1 MSDTVVTLGAHVLD
15 ILGRYVTH
23 IPEGQGSVLLDEIRL
38 APAGSAAGTAVGLAK
53 LGLEVATAGAVGDD
67 ALGDVLIR
75 ALNGFGVDTT
85 HVVRKPG
92 VQTSASILPIRPN
105 GDRPALHA
113 IGANAVY
120 SIDDVPWKLIET
132 AAHLHLGGN
141 DSMRG
146 LGRDGAAQILRRA
159 RDGGATTSMDILS
172 EGSPKLL
179 AILKPCLPL
188 VDWFMPNADQA
199 CKLTDSHTPEDAASR
214 LLDLGVGGV
223 VLTMGG
229 DGSLLATARERCASR
244 CARYRSRRHLGM
256 RRCVL
261 RRFHP
266 RAASRL
272 AAVGMHEA
280 RQRRGRVGSARPGLR
295 RRHPRFGRHRT
306 LHARNTLAFQ
316 LTVLQKL
323 KI

>member
-1 MSDTVVTLGAHVLD
+1 MSDQVVTLGAHVLD

-53 LGLEVATAGAVGDD
+53 LGLSVATVGAVGDD

-75 ALNGFGVDTT
+75 TLNGFGIDTS

-120 SIDDVPWKLIET
+120 SIDDVPWQLIES

-179 AILKPCLPL
+179 AILKPCLPF

-199 CKLTDSHTPEDAASR
+199 CKLTESRTPEEAALR

-223 VLTMGG
+223 VLTMG
-229 DGSLLATARERCASR
+229 DAGSLLTTANGRV
-244 CARYRSRRHLGM
+244 H
-256 RRCVL
+256 
-261 RRFHP
+261 
-266 RAASRL
+266 L
-272 AAVGMHEA
+272 AAHDVAVVDTSGCGDAYCAGFIRALKLGWPPSECMKLGNA
-280 RQRRGRVGSARPGLR
+280 AAALVAQGLGSDAGIRDLDDTIRFMRETPLR
-295 RRHPRFGRHRT
+295 SS
-306 LHARNTLAFQ
+306 
-316 LTVLQKL
+316 
-323 KI
+323 

>member
-1 MSDTVVTLGAHVLD
+1 MSDIFVTLGAHVLD

-53 LGLEVATAGAVGDD
+53 LGLEVATVGAVGDD

-75 ALNGFGVDTT
+75 ALNGFGVDTG
-85 HVVRKPG
+85 HVIRKPG
-92 VQTSASILPIRPN
+92 VQTSASILPIRAN

-113 IGANAVY
+113 IGANSVY
-120 SIDDVPWKLIET
+120 SIDDVPWPLIES

-146 LGRDGAAQILRRA
+146 LGRDGASQILRRA

-179 AILKPCLPL
+179 AILKPCLPF

-199 CKLTDSHTPEDAASR
+199 CKLTDSSHSGTR
-214 LLDLGVGGV
+214 
-223 VLTMGG
+223 
-229 DGSLLATARERCASR
+229 
-244 CARYRSRRHLGM
+244 
-256 RRCVL
+256 RRCDC
-261 RRFHP
+261 
-266 RAASRL
+266 SN
-272 AAVGMHEA
+272 
-280 RQRRGRVGSARPGLR
+280 SAW
-295 RRHPRFGRHRT
+295 
-306 LHARNTLAFQ
+306 AESC
-316 LTVLQKL
+316 
-323 KI
+323 

>member
-1 MSDTVVTLGAHVLD
+1 MSGTVVTLGAHVLD

-53 LGLEVATAGAVGDD
+53 LGLDVATVGAVGND

-92 VQTSASILPIRPN
+92 VQTSASILPIRLN

-120 SIDDVPWKLIET
+120 SIDDVPWGLIES

-179 AILKPCLPL
+179 AILKPCLPF

-199 CKLTDSHTPEDAASR
+199 CKLTETSTAEQAAIQ
-214 LLDLGVGGV
+214 LLLFGVGGV
-223 VLTMGG
+223 VLTMGAE
-229 DGSLLATARERCASR
+229 GSLLTTA
-244 CARYRSRRHLGM
+244 
-256 RRCVL
+256 
-261 RRFHP
+261 
-266 RAASRL
+266 
-272 AAVGMHEA
+272 
-280 RQRRGRVGSARPGLR
+280 RGRVHLPAHDIAVVDTSGCGDAYCAGFIRAMRLRWPPVECMKLGNAAAALVAQGLGSDAGIRDLDDTVRFMRETPLR
-295 RRHPRFGRHRT
+295 SS
-306 LHARNTLAFQ
+306 
-316 LTVLQKL
+316 
-323 KI
+323 

>member
-53 LGLEVATAGAVGDD
+53 LGLEVATVGAVGDD

-85 HVVRKPG
+85 QVVRKAG

-120 SIDDVPWKLIET
+120 SIDDVPWALIES

-146 LGRDGAAQILRRA
+146 LGRDGAPQILRHA

-172 EGSPKLL
+172 QGSPKLL
-179 AILKPCLPL
+179 AILKPCLRF

-199 CKLTDSHTPEDAASR
+199 CKLTESDKAEDAAAR
-214 LLDLGVGGV
+214 LIDLGVGGI

-229 DGSLLATARERCASR
+229 DGSLLTTARERVHLPAHNIEVVDTSGCGDAYCAGFIRALRLGWPPAECMKLGNAAAALVAQGLGSDAGIR
-244 CARYRSRRHLGM
+244 DLEGTLRFMRETPLRSR
-256 RRCVL
+256 
-261 RRFHP
+261 
-266 RAASRL
+266 
-272 AAVGMHEA
+272 
-280 RQRRGRVGSARPGLR
+280 
-295 RRHPRFGRHRT
+295 
-306 LHARNTLAFQ
+306 
-316 LTVLQKL
+316 
-323 KI
+323 

>member
-1 MSDTVVTLGAHVLD
+1 MSDYVVTLGAHVLD

-23 IPEGQGSVLLDEIRL
+23 IPEGQAGVLLDEIRL

-75 ALNGFGVDTT
+75 ALNGYGVDTT
-85 HVVRKPG
+85 QVVRKPG
-92 VQTSASILPIRPN
+92 GQTSASILPIRPN

-120 SIDDVPWKLIET
+120 SIDDVPWPLIES

-159 RDGGATTSMDILS
+159 LNSGATTSMDILS

-179 AILKPCLPL
+179 AILKPCLPF

-199 CKLTDSHTPEDAASR
+199 CKLTATSTPEQAATQ
-214 LLDLGVGGV
+214 LLLVGVGGV

-229 DGSLLATARERCASR
+229 DGSLLTTAHGR
-244 CARYRSRRHLGM
+244 
-256 RRCVL
+256 V
-261 RRFHP
+261 P
-266 RAASRL
+266 L
-272 AAVGMHEA
+272 AADGVRGVDTSGCGDAYCAGFIRALRLGWPPLECMKLGNAAAALVA
-280 RQRRGRVGSARPGLR
+280 RGLGSGAGPRGLGHNRRVTRS
-295 RRHPRFGRHRT
+295 
-306 LHARNTLAFQ
+306 N
-316 LTVLQKL
+316 
-323 KI
+323 

>member
-1 MSDTVVTLGAHVLD
+1 MSDRVVTLGAHVLD

-53 LGLEVATAGAVGDD
+53 LGLSVATVGAVGDD
-67 ALGDVLIR
+67 ALGEVLTR
-75 ALNGFGVDTT
+75 ALNAFGVDIA

-120 SIDDVPWKLIET
+120 SIDDVPWPLIES

-159 RDGGATTSMDILS
+159 RAAGATTSMDILS

-188 VDWFMPNADQA
+188 VDWFMPNAEQA
-199 CKLTDSHTPEDAASR
+199 CRMTESRTAEAAAAH
-214 LLDLGVGGV
+214 LLALGVRGV
-223 VLTMGG
+223 VLTMGS
-229 DGSLLATARERCASR
+229 DGSLLMTAREQIRLPAHDIRVVDTSGCGDAYCAGFI
-244 CARYRSRRHLGM
+244 CAIRLGWSPAQCMKLGNAAAALVAQGLGSDAGIRDLDDTIRFMRETPLRS
-256 RRCVL
+256 
-261 RRFHP
+261 
-266 RAASRL
+266 S
-272 AAVGMHEA
+272 
-280 RQRRGRVGSARPGLR
+280 
-295 RRHPRFGRHRT
+295 
-306 LHARNTLAFQ
+306 
-316 LTVLQKL
+316 
-323 KI
+323 

>member
-1 MSDTVVTLGAHVLD
+1 MSATVVTLGAHVLD

-53 LGLEVATAGAVGDD
+53 LGLEVATVGAVGDD

-75 ALNGFGVDTT
+75 ALNGFGVDTA
-85 HVVRKPG
+85 HVIRKPG

-120 SIDDVPWKLIET
+120 SIDDVPWALIEN

-179 AILKPCLPL
+179 AILKLCLPL
-188 VDWFMPNADQA
+188 VDWFLPNADQA
-199 CKLTDSHTPEDAASR
+199 CKLTDSRTPEEAASR

-229 DGSLLATARERCASR
+229 DGSLLATARERM
-244 CARYRSRRHLGM
+244 H
-256 RRCVL
+256 
-261 RRFHP
+261 
-266 RAASRL
+266 L
-272 AAVGMHEA
+272 AAHEIA
-280 RQRRGRVGSARPGLR
+280 VVDTSGCGDAYCAGFIRALRLGWPPSECMKLGNAAAAMVAQGLGSDAGIRDLDDTIRFMRETLLRPS
-295 RRHPRFGRHRT
+295 
-306 LHARNTLAFQ
+306 
-316 LTVLQKL
+316 
-323 KI
+323 

>member
-1 MSDTVVTLGAHVLD
+1 MSGYVVTLGAHVLD

-23 IPEGQGSVLLDEIRL
+23 IPEGQGSALLDEIRL
-38 APAGSAAGTAVGLAK
+38 APAGSAAGTAVSLAK
-53 LGLEVATAGAVGDD
+53 LGLEVATVGAVGDD

-75 ALNGFGVDTT
+75 ALNGFGIDTS

-120 SIDDVPWKLIET
+120 SIEDVPWPLIES

-179 AILKPCLPL
+179 AILKPCLPF

-199 CKLTDSHTPEDAASR
+199 CKLTESNTPEEAASR
-214 LLDLGVGGV
+214 LLDLGVRGV

-229 DGSLLATARERCASR
+229 DGSLLATARERLHLPAHDIQVVDTSGCGDAYCAGFIRALRLGSSPPECMKLGNAAAALVAQGLGSDAGIR
-244 CARYRSRRHLGM
+244 DLDDTLRFMRETPLRS
-256 RRCVL
+256 
-261 RRFHP
+261 
-266 RAASRL
+266 S
-272 AAVGMHEA
+272 
-280 RQRRGRVGSARPGLR
+280 
-295 RRHPRFGRHRT
+295 
-306 LHARNTLAFQ
+306 
-316 LTVLQKL
+316 
-323 KI
+323 

>member
-1 MSDTVVTLGAHVLD
+1 MGATVVTLGAHVLD

-53 LGLEVATAGAVGDD
+53 LGLEVATAGAVGED

-75 ALNGFGVDTT
+75 ALNGYGVDTA

-120 SIDDVPWKLIET
+120 SIDDVPWALIES

-141 DSMRG
+141 DSIRG

-199 CKLTDSHTPEDAASR
+199 CKLTDSRTPEEAASR

-229 DGSLLATARERCASR
+229 DGSLLATGRERV
-244 CARYRSRRHLGM
+244 H
-256 RRCVL
+256 
-261 RRFHP
+261 
-266 RAASRL
+266 L
-272 AAVGMHEA
+272 AAHDIAVVDTSGCGDAYCAGFIRSLRLGWPPSECMKLGNA
-280 RQRRGRVGSARPGLR
+280 AAALVAQGLGSDAGIRDLDDTIRFMRETPLR
-295 RRHPRFGRHRT
+295 SS
-306 LHARNTLAFQ
+306 
-316 LTVLQKL
+316 
-323 KI
+323 

>member
-1 MSDTVVTLGAHVLD
+1 MSGPVVALGAHVLD

-23 IPEGQGSVLLDEIRL
+23 IPEGQGGVLLDEIRL

-53 LGLEVATAGAVGDD
+53 LGLPVASVGAVGND

-75 ALNGFGVDTT
+75 ALSGFRVDTSYI
-85 HVVRKPG
+85 VRKPG

-113 IGANAVY
+113 VGANAAY
-120 SIDDVPWKLIET
+120 SIDDVPWPLIER

-159 RDGGATTSMDILS
+159 RDGGATTSMDILG
-172 EGSPKLL
+172 EGSPRLL
-179 AILKPCLPL
+179 AILKPCLPF

-199 CKLTDSHTPEDAASR
+199 CKLTESPTPERAAIQ
-214 LLDLGVGGV
+214 LLLLGVGGV

-229 DGSLLATARERCASR
+229 EGSILTTA
-244 CARYRSRRHLGM
+244 
-256 RRCVL
+256 
-261 RRFHP
+261 
-266 RAASRL
+266 
-272 AAVGMHEA
+272 
-280 RQRRGRVGSARPGLR
+280 RGRVHLAAHEIAVVDTSGCGDAYCAGFICALRMGWPPPECMKLGNAAAALVAQGLGSDAGIRDLDDTLR
-295 RRHPRFGRHRT
+295 FMRETPLRSG
-306 LHARNTLAFQ
+306 
-316 LTVLQKL
+316 
-323 KI
+323 

>member
-1 MSDTVVTLGAHVLD
+1 MSDYVVTLGAHVLD

-75 ALNGFGVDTT
+75 ALNGYGVDTA

-113 IGANAVY
+113 IGANAAY
-120 SIDDVPWKLIET
+120 SIDDVPWPLIES

-159 RDGGATTSMDILS
+159 RNSGATTSMDILS

-179 AILKPCLPL
+179 AILKPCLPFI
-188 VDWFMPNADQA
+188 DWFMPNADQA
-199 CKLTDSHTPEDAASR
+199 CKLTETSTPEQAATQ
-214 LLDLGVGGV
+214 LLQFGVGGV
-223 VLTMGG
+223 VVTMGG
-229 DGSLLATARERCASR
+229 DGSLLTTAHGRV
-244 CARYRSRRHLGM
+244 H
-256 RRCVL
+256 
-261 RRFHP
+261 
-266 RAASRL
+266 L
-272 AAVGMHEA
+272 AAHEIEVVDTSGCGDA
-280 RQRRGRVGSARPGLR
+280 YCAGFIRALRLGWPPLECMKLGNAAAALVAQGLGSDAGIRDLDDTIRFMRETPLR
-295 RRHPRFGRHRT
+295 SS
-306 LHARNTLAFQ
+306 
-316 LTVLQKL
+316 
-323 KI
+323 

>member
-1 MSDTVVTLGAHVLD
+1 MSATVVTLGAHVLD

-23 IPEGQGSVLLDEIRL
+23 IPDGQGSVLLDEIRL

-53 LGLEVATAGAVGDD
+53 LGLEVATAGAVGED

-75 ALNGFGVDTT
+75 ALNGFGVDTV

-120 SIDDVPWKLIET
+120 SIDDVQWALIES

-159 RDGGATTSMDILS
+159 RGGGATTSMDILS

-199 CKLTDSHTPEDAASR
+199 CKLTDSRTPEEAASR
-214 LLDLGVGGV
+214 LLELGAGGV
-223 VLTMGG
+223 VLTMGR
-229 DGSLLATARERCASR
+229 DGSLLATARERM
-244 CARYRSRRHLGM
+244 H
-256 RRCVL
+256 
-261 RRFHP
+261 
-266 RAASRL
+266 L
-272 AAVGMHEA
+272 AAHEIA
-280 RQRRGRVGSARPGLR
+280 VVDTSGCGDAYCAGFIRALRLGWRPSECMKLGNAAAALVAQGLGSDAGIRDLEDTIRFMRETPLR
-295 RRHPRFGRHRT
+295 SS
-306 LHARNTLAFQ
+306 
-316 LTVLQKL
+316 
-323 KI
+323 

>member
-1 MSDTVVTLGAHVLD
+1 MRDTVVTLGAHVLD

-53 LGLEVATAGAVGDD
+53 LGIEVATVGAVGTD

-75 ALNGFGVDTT
+75 ALQGFGVDTA
-85 HVVRKPG
+85 HVVRKSD

-113 IGANAVY
+113 LGANAVY
-120 SIDDVPWKLIET
+120 SIEDVPWALIES

-146 LGRDGAAQILRRA
+146 LGREGAAQILRRA
-159 RDGGATTSMDILS
+159 RDAGATTSMDILS
-172 EGSPKLL
+172 EGSAKLL

-199 CKLTDSHTPEDAASR
+199 CKLTDSHTPEEAASR

-223 VLTMGG
+223 VLTMGS
-229 DGSLLATARERCASR
+229 DGSLLATARERV
-244 CARYRSRRHLGM
+244 H
-256 RRCVL
+256 
-261 RRFHP
+261 
-266 RAASRL
+266 L
-272 AAVGMHEA
+272 AAHKITVVDTSGCGDAYCAGFIRALQLGWMPSECMKLGNA
-280 RQRRGRVGSARPGLR
+280 AAALVAQGLGSDAGIRDLDDTIRFMREKPLR
-295 RRHPRFGRHRT
+295 SS
-306 LHARNTLAFQ
+306 
-316 LTVLQKL
+316 
-323 KI
+323 

>member
-1 MSDTVVTLGAHVLD
+1 MTGTVVALGAHVLD

-53 LGLEVATAGAVGDD
+53 LGLTVATAGAVGDD

-75 ALNGFGVDTT
+75 ALNSFGVDTGD
-85 HVVRKPG
+85 VVRKPG

-120 SIDDVPWKLIET
+120 SVDDVPWPLIES
-132 AAHLHLGGN
+132 AAHLHLGGT

-146 LGRDGAAQILRRA
+146 LGRDGAARILRRA
-159 RDGGATTSMDILS
+159 RDAGATISMDILS

-179 AILKPCLPL
+179 AILKPCLPF

-199 CKLTDSHTPEDAASR
+199 CKLTESSTPEQAAIQ
-214 LLDLGVGGV
+214 LLLLGVGGV

-229 DGSLLATARERCASR
+229 ESSLMTTSRARV
-244 CARYRSRRHLGM
+244 H
-256 RRCVL
+256 
-261 RRFHP
+261 
-266 RAASRL
+266 L
-272 AAVGMHEA
+272 AAHDVAVVDTSGCGDAYCAGFIRALQLGWPPSECMKLGNA
-280 RQRRGRVGSARPGLR
+280 AAALVAQGLGSDAGIRDLDDTVRFMRETPLR
-295 RRHPRFGRHRT
+295 SS
-306 LHARNTLAFQ
+306 
-316 LTVLQKL
+316 
-323 KI
+323 

>member
-1 MSDTVVTLGAHVLD
+1 MSATVVTLGAHVLD

-53 LGLEVATAGAVGDD
+53 LGLEVATVGAVGED

-75 ALNGFGVDTT
+75 ALNGFGVDTA
-85 HVVRKPG
+85 HVVRKSG

-120 SIDDVPWKLIET
+120 SIDNVPWALIES

-199 CKLTDSHTPEDAASR
+199 CNLTDSHTAEEAASR

-229 DGSLLATARERCASR
+229 EGSLLATARER
-244 CARYRSRRHLGM
+244 M
-256 RRCVL
+256 
-261 RRFHP
+261 
-266 RAASRL
+266 RL
-272 AAVGMHEA
+272 AAHKIAVVDTSGCGDAYCAGFIRALRLGWPPSECMKLGNA
-280 RQRRGRVGSARPGLR
+280 AAAMVAQGLGSDAGIRDLDDTIRFMRETPLR
-295 RRHPRFGRHRT
+295 SS
-306 LHARNTLAFQ
+306 
-316 LTVLQKL
+316 
-323 KI
+323 